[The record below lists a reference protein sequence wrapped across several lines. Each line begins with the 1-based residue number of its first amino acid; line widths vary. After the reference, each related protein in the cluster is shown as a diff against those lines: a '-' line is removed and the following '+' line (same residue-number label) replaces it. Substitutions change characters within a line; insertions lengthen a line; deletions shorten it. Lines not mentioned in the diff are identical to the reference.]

1 MKKAC
6 SRLEWNSIRKC
17 FRNLG
22 FSNRWIDWF
31 CQCTCF
37 KIIINGKMRPI
48 FNPERGMRQGNPLSL
63 YIFII
68 CTEYL
73 GHYINYMANQGKFG
87 IGIRLNN
94 DAPKIPYLIFANDC
108 IILYRA
114 TKSKASK
121 KAMRNI
127 KQIVDHYGTFPG
139 QLVNYYK
146 SKIEFS
152 KGVSNA
158 DKNEISQILQ
168 ISSIDAIGT
177 YLGCIGI
184 EN

>member
-1 MKKAC
+1 
-6 SRLEWNSIRKC
+6 
-17 FRNLG
+17 
-22 FSNRWIDWF
+22 
-31 CQCTCF
+31 
-37 KIIINGKMRPI
+37 
-48 FNPERGMRQGNPLSL
+48 
-63 YIFII
+63 
-68 CTEYL
+68 
-73 GHYINYMANQGKFG
+73 
-87 IGIRLNN
+87 
-94 DAPKIPYLIFANDC
+94 
-108 IILYRA
+108 
-114 TKSKASK
+114 
-121 KAMRNI
+121 MRNI